1 MADGTKGR
9 GWALGTGL
17 AEILGSSGRPPAR
30 GNGAWAGTGAT
41 ETGAGGGDRGAGG
54 GDIMSEREMRSP
66 SVVAERGAITFGV
79 MVGADIGVGVE
90 NRLIS

>member
-17 AEILGSSGRPPAR
+17 AEIFGSSGRPPAR
-30 GNGAWAGTGAT
+30 GNGTLAGTGA
-41 ETGAGGGDRGAGG
+41 ETGAGGGDWGAGG
-54 GDIMSEREMRSP
+54 GDVMSERDMRSP
-66 SVVAERGAITFGV
+66 SVVAERGAITFGA